1 MLPLYFC
8 IFHTLCF
15 FLPDFA
21 VLDKIRTSLIVFYIL
36 WCDTTFYVPC
46 TKLVVDFI
54 MQMFVNMI
62 YYLPKCFQKFE
73 INSLDEYRK

>member
-1 MLPLYFC
+1 MLRLYFY
-8 IFHTLCF
+8 IFRTLCVF
-15 FLPDFA
+15 CRPDFA

-36 WCDTTFYVPC
+36 WCDITFYVLC
-46 TKLVVDFI
+46 IYFI